1 MDIIT
6 QGLLG
11 AAVAEAGWRHKLGK
25 GAIVAG
31 VLFGLMPDFDV
42 LANIGGE
49 WSGLVHHRGF
59 THSVFFA
66 PLIAPLG
73 GYAFWRLYKRQG
85 DKLAWMHLVFWALL
99 THPLLDVFTSYGTQ
113 LLNPI
118 STRRFALD
126 GVSIVDPLYTFPLI
140 AALIIARIWASKPR
154 IGRRCTAT
162 ALALTT
168 AYLGL
173 GYLRSQQTIEA
184 ARGELA
190 RQDHP
195 DITAIRAMPTL
206 ANSVLWRVVARDDAG
221 ALHVGLYSNA
231 APGPI
236 RFETI
241 EPLDSPLIDQ
251 ALESERGQIFEWF
264 SDGYIAYRVEEEGD
278 QVLLHMDDMR
288 YGGTLE
294 PTSPLW
300 GAVAVFGTNG
310 ELKAVNRTNAR
321 AERANSMGEELS
333 TMWRYMWDG
342 PHAPRR

>member
-11 AAVAEAGWRHKLGK
+11 AAIAEAGWRHKLGR
-25 GAIVAG
+25 GAIAAG

-73 GYAFWRLYKRQG
+73 GYAFWRLHKREG

-99 THPLLDVFTSYGTQ
+99 THPLLDVFTAYGTQ
-113 LLNPI
+113 LLDPI
-118 STRRFALD
+118 SDRRFALD
-126 GVSIVDPLYTFPLI
+126 GVSIIDPLYTFPLI
-140 AALIIARIWASKPR
+140 AALLIARLWATKPH
-154 IGRRCTAT
+154 IGRRAT
-162 ALALTT
+162 TIALTFTT
-168 AYLGL
+168 AYLVL
-173 GYLRSQQTIEA
+173 GYLRSQQTIEV

-190 RQDHP
+190 KQDHA
-195 DITAIRAMPTL
+195 DIDAIRAMPTL
-206 ANSVLWRVVARDDAG
+206 ANSVLWRIVARDDAG
-221 ALHVGLYSNA
+221 ALHIGLYSSA

-241 EPLDSPLIDQ
+241 EPLDSPLVDK
-251 ALESERGQIFEWF
+251 ALGSERGQIFEWF
-264 SDGYIAYRVEEEGD
+264 SDGYIAYRVEEVGGE
-278 QVLLHMDDMR
+278 VLLHMDDMR

-300 GAVAVFGTNG
+300 GAVAVFGADG
-310 ELKAVNRTNAR
+310 ELKVVNRTNAR
-321 AERANSMGEELS
+321 AERAGSMGGELS
-333 TMWRYMWDG
+333 AMWRYMWDG
-342 PHAPRR
+342 APAPTD